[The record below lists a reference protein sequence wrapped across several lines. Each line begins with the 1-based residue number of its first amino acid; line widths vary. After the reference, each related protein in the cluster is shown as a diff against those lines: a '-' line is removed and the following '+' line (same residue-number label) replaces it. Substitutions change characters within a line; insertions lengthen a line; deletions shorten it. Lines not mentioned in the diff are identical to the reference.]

1 MDENVVSVSRISAI
15 EGGLY
20 SYDGVRQWWENW
32 LLPSPT
38 YKIEVVEIRG
48 LGDILLALPAPRRGQ
63 GERPSSL

>member
-20 SYDGVRQWWENW
+20 SYNGFVSGGKTG
-32 LLPSPT
+32 LPPSPT